1 MRNVDIYESKR
12 HRDKKIVKI
21 QLKRLAM
28 RCYTMSESHQSI
40 DTSRATNIK
49 KMQMSICLL
58 HDDFETMRELLD
70 NGADPNEN
78 CDFSP
83 YYKRTQRNSGG
94 LYRLVHGAFNEYH
107 MGKTLM
113 HVAAGLCNLTALK
126 MLVRYGGDYH
136 RLTKEG
142 YNILEFVVANT
153 RAENMGKKKI
163 DIIKYYLELEKGADE
178 FRRLESIYQW
188 LNKDTVGNIIEYLP
202 ENKKLT
208 HRRLAGEAINK
219 GFGGSLVHLAA
230 WVGDVDVMK
239 FLYKHPPGIHT
250 KTCDNDGFTPLHV
263 ACMRPRSTFIL
274 DDFKLEKTLIDVG
287 IDINTPSK
295 SRTNLFI
302 QESDMYHPLDM
313 LLHHCDDCLNS
324 DPLYCPSIK
333 WMVENGA
340 TICDRAKM
348 DAYMPMNNWTM
359 DPIYSTLKLSQ
370 CSDVNKRIYIMHR
383 KKESAAGNVPFSED
397 EELEMLLKS
406 PLDTDWSIGKDGICM
421 KEISGDSSRP
431 HPEYDRRVPQKYQH
445 FCSSYDRYNLQHLDL
460 SKTWRIEL

>member
-1 MRNVDIYESKR
+1 M
-12 HRDKKIVKI
+12 
-21 QLKRLAM
+21 
-28 RCYTMSESHQSI
+28 
-40 DTSRATNIK
+40 
-49 KMQMSICLL
+49 
-58 HDDFETMRELLD
+58 
-70 NGADPNEN
+70 
-78 CDFSP
+78 
-83 YYKRTQRNSGG
+83 
-94 LYRLVHGAFNEYH
+94 
-107 MGKTLM
+107 
-113 HVAAGLCNLTALK
+113 
-126 MLVRYGGDYH
+126 
-136 RLTKEG
+136 
-142 YNILEFVVANT
+142 
-153 RAENMGKKKI
+153 
-163 DIIKYYLELEKGADE
+163 
-178 FRRLESIYQW
+178 
-188 LNKDTVGNIIEYLP
+188 IE
-202 ENKKLT
+202 
-208 HRRLAGEAINK
+208 
-219 GFGGSLVHLAA
+219 
-230 WVGDVDVMK
+230 
-239 FLYKHPPGIHT
+239 
-250 KTCDNDGFTPLHV
+250 
-263 ACMRPRSTFIL
+263 
-274 DDFKLEKTLIDVG
+274 VG
-287 IDINTPSK
+287 IDINTPSKSRPSK

-445 FCSSYDRYNLQHLDL
+445 FCSSYDRYNLQQLDL